1 VQELARMLVPA
12 ADSIER
18 PDKALDDKTNTSLES
33 RLMEKIKTQATG
45 DFYSYQ
51 GIFVATPSGKLLAGT
66 HHDARY
72 PRKVEKLLREGLEKW
87 KTISPSDR
95 LMTKEMFFKV
105 EAELVKEEERKRYP
119 DGGLVLSVICR
130 DLPGPNPIKGSKD
143 HRNMYNQDYAWFRK
157 SEARAF
163 LPEKPIKGAKQKVPR
178 ELVERL
184 ARFNF
189 VDLVRGHTSPFP
201 KKAVEHANLMAE
213 VVGLKGNLVELRYKG
228 RTLAAEVHDGVHIE
242 GKWNRP
248 GPGIPEPEKRGVDA
262 KLEGY
267 AVYDQKAGKFISFNL
282 VAVTKRWG
290 GNVYNARAQFLDFGP
305 APMGIVLSLA
315 GDNVVEKVPP
325 LFFRFYGWN

>member
-1 VQELARMLVPA
+1 
-12 ADSIER
+12 
-18 PDKALDDKTNTSLES
+18 
-33 RLMEKIKTQATG
+33 
-45 DFYSYQ
+45 
-51 GIFVATPSGKLLAGT
+51 
-66 HHDARY
+66 
-72 PRKVEKLLREGLEKW
+72 
-87 KTISPSDR
+87 
-95 LMTKEMFFKV
+95 
-105 EAELVKEEERKRYP
+105 
-119 DGGLVLSVICR
+119 
-130 DLPGPNPIKGSKD
+130 
-143 HRNMYNQDYAWFRK
+143 MYNQDYAWFRK

>member
-1 VQELARMLVPA
+1 VQELTRMLVPA
-12 ADSIER
+12 ADAIER
-18 PDKALDDKTNTSLES
+18 PGKALDDKTNTSFES
-33 RLMEKIKTQATG
+33 RLVRKIKTQCN

-66 HHDARY
+66 HNDMRY
-72 PRKVEKLLREGLEKW
+72 PRKVEKLLRDGLEKW

-95 LMTKEMFFKV
+95 LMTKEMFSKAVV
-105 EAELVKEEERKRYP
+105 ELAKEEKRKQYP

-130 DLPGPNPIKGSKD
+130 DLPGPNPIKGSKV

-178 ELVERL
+178 DLVERL
-184 ARFNF
+184 ARLHF

-201 KKAVEHANLMAE
+201 QKAIKDADLMAE
-213 VVGLKGNLVELRYKG
+213 VIDVKGNLVELRYKG
-228 RTLAAEVHDGVHIE
+228 RTHASEIHDGMHIE

-248 GPGIPEPEKRGVDA
+248 GPGIPKPEKRGVDA
-262 KLEGY
+262 KLEGH
-267 AVYDQKAGKFISFNL
+267 AVYDQKAEKFISFNV

-290 GNVYNARAQFLDFGP
+290 GNVYNGRAQFLDFGP

-315 GDNVVEKVPP
+315 GDNAVEKVPP
-325 LFFRFYGWN
+325 LFFRFYDWN

>member
-18 PDKALDDKTNTSLES
+18 PGKALDDKTNTSLES

-105 EAELVKEEERKRYP
+105 EAELFKEEERKRYP

>member
-1 VQELARMLVPA
+1 MLVPA
-12 ADSIER
+12 ADAIER
-18 PDKALDDKTNTSLES
+18 PGKALDDKTNTSLES
-33 RLMEKIKTQATG
+33 RLMKKIKTEATG

-72 PRKVEKLLREGLEKW
+72 PRKVEKLLRDGLEKW

-95 LMTKEMFFKV
+95 LMTKEMFSKV
-105 EAELVKEEERKRYP
+105 EAELAKEEERKRYP

-130 DLPGPNPIKGSKD
+130 DLPGPNPIKGSKV

-201 KKAVEHANLMAE
+201 KKAVEHADLMAE
-213 VVGLKGNLVELRYKG
+213 VIDVKGNLVELRYKG
-228 RTLAAEVHDGVHIE
+228 RTLASEVHDGVHIE

-248 GPGIPEPEKRGVDA
+248 GPGIPKPEKRGVDA

-267 AVYDQKAGKFISFNL
+267 AVFDQKVGKFISFNV

-315 GDNVVEKVPP
+315 GDNAVEKVPP
-325 LFFRFYGWN
+325 LFFRFYDWN

>member
-1 VQELARMLVPA
+1 MLVPA
-12 ADSIER
+12 ADAIER
-18 PDKALDDKTNTSLES
+18 PGKALDDKTNTSLES
-33 RLMEKIKTQATG
+33 RLMKKIKTQATG

-95 LMTKEMFFKV
+95 LMTKEMFSKV
-105 EAELVKEEERKRYP
+105 LAELAKEKGRKRYP

-130 DLPGPNPIKGSKD
+130 DLPGPNPIKGSKV
-143 HRNMYNQDYAWFRK
+143 HLNMYNQDYAWFRK
-157 SEARAF
+157 SETRSF
-163 LPEKPIKGAKQKVPR
+163 LPEKLIKGAKQKVPR

-201 KKAVEHANLMAE
+201 KKAVEHADLTAE
-213 VVGLKGNLVELRYKG
+213 VTDLKGNLVELRYKG
-228 RTLAAEVHDGVHIE
+228 RTLASEVHDGVHIE

-248 GPGIPEPEKRGVDA
+248 GPGIPKPEKRGVDA

-267 AVYDQKAGKFISFNL
+267 AVYDEKAGKFISFNV

-315 GDNVVEKVPP
+315 GDNAVEKVPP

>member
-1 VQELARMLVPA
+1 MLVPA

-18 PDKALDDKTNTSLES
+18 PGKALDDKTNTSLES

>member
-1 VQELARMLVPA
+1 MLVPA
-12 ADSIER
+12 ADAIER
-18 PDKALDDKTNTSLES
+18 AGKALDDKTNTSLES
-33 RLMEKIKTQATG
+33 RLMKKIKTQATG

-95 LMTKEMFFKV
+95 LMTKEMFSKV
-105 EAELVKEEERKRYP
+105 VAELAKEEGRKRYP

-130 DLPGPNPIKGSKD
+130 DLPGPNPIKGSKV

-178 ELVERL
+178 EIVERL
-184 ARFNF
+184 ARLHF

-201 KKAVEHANLMAE
+201 KKAVEHADLMAE
-213 VVGLKGNLVELRYKG
+213 VIDVKGNLVELRYKG
-228 RTLAAEVHDGVHIE
+228 RTLASEVHDGVHIE

-248 GPGIPEPEKRGVDA
+248 GPGIPKPEKRGVDA

-267 AVYDQKAGKFISFNL
+267 AVYDQKVGKFISFNL

-315 GDNVVEKVPP
+315 GDNAVSYTHLTLPTTPYV
-325 LFFRFYGWN
+325 